1 MNENKK
7 NPLFTDRINQDI
19 SRMAAGKSRLFVKDG
34 KYDAAAW
41 LEFANQF
48 NEFMGHARKPFV
60 PITGDNFKL

>member
-1 MNENKK
+1 MSKNKK
-7 NPLFTDRINQDI
+7 SRFFTDDINQDM
-19 SRMAAGKSRLFVKDG
+19 SRMDAVKGSLFNKDG

-48 NEFMGHARKPFV
+48 NEFMCHARKPFI